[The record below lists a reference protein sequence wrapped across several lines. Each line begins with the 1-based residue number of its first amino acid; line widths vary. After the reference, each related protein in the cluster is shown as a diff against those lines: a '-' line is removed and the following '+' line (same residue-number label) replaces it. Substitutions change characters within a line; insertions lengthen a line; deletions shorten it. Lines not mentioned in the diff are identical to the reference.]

1 MLIFIFVCPS
11 SRASGGLT
19 KAHADLQIQWRL
31 CPSILKC
38 SQRPWNLL
46 SDEAKRTS
54 SGGRNTM
61 RSTLPSAP
69 TTPTGNLRDASTNKQ
84 VQIDVVVIFDRFW
97 SSKCSVLESRNR
109 AVVGNYRKKC
119 CQRCCDSQCTILY
132 GARRLGGH
140 WKWRSHRANQAPRA
154 ENSRQDE
161 RWKIPWRTRRKEI
174 LCDDG
179 TGLSI
184 INLLQG
190 WHEQISCEFRFLHK
204 PDILW
209 SAGVE
214 PWPGGTFQ
222 HTRSDDALICFE
234 LTLKSFQRSNQHRP
248 G

>member
-1 MLIFIFVCPS
+1 MRIY
-11 SRASGGLT
+11 R
-19 KAHADLQIQWRL
+19 
-31 CPSILKC
+31 
-38 SQRPWNLL
+38 
-46 SDEAKRTS
+46 S
-54 SGGRNTM
+54 SGGRVRVYWSAAKGPETCY
-61 RSTLPSAP
+61 RTRQREHQAVEETLWGRHYRPHQRHRRAICGTHPRTSRCR
-69 TTPTGNLRDASTNKQ
+69 LMLLWFLM
-84 VQIDVVVIFDRFW
+84 IFDMSW
-97 SSKCSVLESRNR
+97 CSMLESRKR
-109 AVVGNYRKKC
+109 AVVGKYREKC
-119 CQRCCDSQCTILY
+119 CQRCCDSHCTILY

-214 PWPGGTFQ
+214 PWPEGTFQ